1 MAARKTPKNIPPPVD
16 PNEDTVDGAGEEA
29 VQPQPGKSRG
39 LSTSTNEA
47 GDVIG
52 LGAPSAY
59 VLQALSL
66 RPEQRTSAQ
75 REAIKVRRRAE
86 DITVKSGRRV
96 EGGGITSQVIGE
108 EMAPQFGRR
117 DAATADAYYSGQEQ
131 TLAAR
136 GRTPDGR
143 RMTDEEKAKATNP
156 PPAAPASA
164 APAAPRGFAMRT
176 MADGSVRTASGGTGL
191 RSNIQNF
198 GTQEEA
204 MAFFRP
210 PAPAAPAGTVS
221 GQPVVAQQP
230 APAPQQASPTPAAPV
245 GAAAQT
251 PAAARTTS
259 PTQQL
264 ATSIA
269 KGPAPA
275 APTAPAAPSTTFSNG
290 ATLATPL
297 PNGQGFDLTPGL
309 EELRRRDSIG
319 GLNARLPGPDLPQLA
334 TANRDFGVPKRKTG
348 YQQQAEELNPMLA
361 LR

>member
-1 MAARKTPKNIPPPVD
+1 MAARKPPKNIPAPVEPD
-16 PNEDTVDGAGEEA
+16 EDAVDGAEA
-29 VQPQPGKSRG
+29 GTVQPTKPRG
-39 LSTSTNEA
+39 LNTSTSET
-47 GDVIG
+47 GDVVG
-52 LGAPSAY
+52 LGAPSPY
-59 VLQALSL
+59 VMQALAL

-108 EMAPQFGRR
+108 EVAPQLGRR

-131 TLAAR
+131 TLTAR
-136 GRTPDGR
+136 GRTADGR
-143 RMTDEEKAKATNP
+143 RMTAEEKARATA
-156 PPAAPASA
+156 PAASAPASA
-164 APAAPRGFAMRT
+164 APSAPRGFAMRT

-210 PAPAAPAGTVS
+210 PAPAAPVGPVS
-221 GQPVVAQQP
+221 SSQPVAAQQP
-230 APAPQQASPTPAAPV
+230 APASQQASPAPIAPS

-269 KGPAPA
+269 KGPAP
-275 APTAPAAPSTTFSNG
+275 TAPAAPATTFSDG

-297 PNGQGFDLTPGL
+297 PNGGGYDLTPGL
-309 EELRRRDSIG
+309 EELRRRDSVG

-334 TANRDFGVPKRKTG
+334 TANREFGVPKRKTG
-348 YQQQAEELNPMLA
+348 YQQQAEELNPMA
-361 LR
+361 VTH